1 MGIMLVY
8 DITDGKSF
16 DSIGKWLRNID
27 EVCRIMNDL
36 KINIKKF
43 FFSLIIQNANED
55 VVRMIMGNKCDMED
69 KRVIQTERGQEVA
82 KHHGIPF
89 IETSAKTN
97 INVTRAFHDITLKI
111 LEKVIKKFI
120 YSFFFNLI

>member
-1 MGIMLVY
+1 
-8 DITDGKSF
+8 
-16 DSIGKWLRNID
+16 
-27 EVCRIMNDL
+27 
-36 KINIKKF
+36 
-43 FFSLIIQNANED
+43 
-55 VVRMIMGNKCDMED
+55 MGNKCDMED

-111 LEKVIKKFI
+111 LEKVIKKFNHLFI
-120 YSFFFNLI
+120 FFNLI